1 MWKLSRQSTKTD
13 NKSIANKI
21 FIRKEAIKNLKEVK
35 VLDLFAGRNVLW
47 NNIKTDK
54 YFGIDIQE
62 NKGKNLNADT
72 RDVFDNIDLS
82 QFNVIDCDSYGI
94 AFDLYKKL
102 LTRNELQKG
111 TRIIYTAITNE
122 FTKIQNV
129 AKQEFNFKHFY
140 DKAPS
145 LFNARAIEFFYEFL
159 SKYGIS
165 EVNYYAI
172 RDNFDKHYGYFIAI

>member
-1 MWKLSRQSTKTD
+1 MSPQPTKTD

-21 FIRKEAIKNLKEVK
+21 FIRKEAIKNLKEAR

-54 YFGIDIQE
+54 YFGIDIAT

-72 RDVFDNIDLS
+72 RQVFDSIDLS
-82 QFNVIDCDSYGI
+82 EFNVIDCDSYGI
-94 AFDLYKKL
+94 AFDLYKKI
-102 LTRNELQKG
+102 LTNPNIKKG
-111 TRIIYTAITNE
+111 TIIIYTLITNE
-122 FTKIQNV
+122 FTKIQNE
-129 AKQEFNFKHFY
+129 AKKEFNFKHFY

-145 LFNARAIEFFYEFL
+145 LFNARAIEFYYEML
-159 SKYGIS
+159 AYYGIK

-172 RDNFDKHYGYFIAI
+172 RDKFDKHYGYFIIN